1 MSMNSPT
8 QDEIEQ
14 VAYRLWQE
22 RGAPIGS
29 PEVDWERAEQEL
41 TAQGN
46 GGTQNGGAAAQNG
59 SAVSETGPPGAATAG
74 ATAKGRRGQ
83 RAEHN
88 S

>member
-1 MSMNSPT
+1 MDSPRH
-8 QDEIEQ
+8 DEIEQ

-29 PEVDWERAEQEL
+29 PEVDWERAEQE
-41 TAQGN
+41 
-46 GGTQNGGAAAQNG
+46 
-59 SAVSETGPPGAATAG
+59 VSERDAGDAQHNGATSRETAPPGAAAAG
-74 ATAKGRRGQ
+74 PASKGRRGQ